1 MRWSSKCINIRKAR
15 NDSAIRTLE
24 IKVNTHRASRDTHVC
39 VCVCAKGHWIFER
52 SSKEQ
57 TQSRIECASLLKR
70 SFECERGHVNEKA
83 NEVFY
88 EKEQI
93 IDVSFKDIEDRSLEL
108 RLQALQT
115 EYGAIN
121 EQCF

>member
-1 MRWSSKCINIRKAR
+1 M
-15 NDSAIRTLE
+15 
-24 IKVNTHRASRDTHVC
+24 
-39 VCVCAKGHWIFER
+39 
-52 SSKEQ
+52 
-57 TQSRIECASLLKR
+57 
-70 SFECERGHVNEKA
+70 NEKA

-93 IDVSFKDIEDRSLEL
+93 LDVSFKDIESLEL

-121 EQCF
+121 EQCFRLDIRAKLLSIYGMIMKSLETLLLPVASQMKHEDVAHLKHFGETLD